1 MYLIKNVQV
10 DNDQEMVQSERNS
23 HFKNPGGEK
32 NNKRKAHREPRK
44 QLSGGHPVT
53 QNKNMNTYMKC
64 KQHKI
69 QNTTEVW
76 PSNDQ

>member
-10 DNDQEMVQSERNS
+10 DNDQEMVQSERHS

-32 NNKRKAHREPRK
+32 NNKRKPHRKPSE
-44 QLSGGHPVT
+44 QLLGGHLVT
-53 QNKNMNTYMKC
+53 QNKNKNMNTYMRY

-69 QNTTEVW
+69 QNTTEI
-76 PSNDQ
+76 